1 MTMATIA
8 ENLQTIKDSVGDIK
22 QAIIDKGGTI
32 SGDITTWASAID
44 GIQTGGGGSDTT
56 EQVVFN
62 CKIDDDGSLVGS
74 LNYLPTGYDM
84 IYCVYF
90 DNDFSTNLVRR
101 NAVTDAQYVTLGLNF
116 SSYEDYYI
124 YAVFLIKWYRND
136 ALPDGVV
143 DLTQES
149 IPVKLN
155 FI

>member
-1 MTMATIA
+1 MTTIA
-8 ENLQTIKDSVGDIK
+8 ENLQTIKDSVKDIK
-22 QAIIDKGGTI
+22 QAITNKGGSI

-62 CKIDDDGSLVGS
+62 CKIDDEGALVGS
-74 LNYLPTGYDM
+74 LNYLPSGYYM

-90 DNDFSTNLVRR
+90 DDDLSSSFVCR
-101 NAVTDAQYVTLGLNF
+101 NVVTDAQNVVLGLNF
-116 SSYEDYYI
+116 SSYEDYHI

-136 ALPDGVV
+136 TPPDGVV

>member
-8 ENLQTIKDSVGDIK
+8 ENLQTIKDSVKDIK
-22 QAIIDKGGTI
+22 QAITNKGGSI

-62 CKIDDDGSLVGS
+62 CKIDDDGALVGS
-74 LNYLPTGYDM
+74 LNYLPSGYDM

-90 DNDFSTNLVRR
+90 DEDLSGSYVCR
-101 NAVTDAQYVTLGLNF
+101 NEVTDAQNVSLELNF
-116 SSYEDYYI
+116 SSYEDYLI
-124 YAVFLIKWYRND
+124 YAVFLINWYRND
-136 ALPDGVV
+136 TLPDGVV